1 MQRIWKNA
9 LWAVLL
15 SLPLAAWCAGATG
28 SVRGTVTDQHGQP
41 VPGASLRL
49 SGPALPHPLRTASDL
64 NGAFLFASV
73 PEGVGYRLRASAVGF
88 SSAHVENVVVKGER
102 ETALVVRLS
111 SGHTSVTVTAAA
123 HRADLRQKATG
134 ATVYRLTSETLRSL
148 PQGQSTP
155 LNQVILQAPGVA
167 QDSFGQ
173 LHVRGDHGDV
183 QYRIDGILLPEGI
196 NGFGQSLD
204 TRFAQRLDLL
214 TGVLPAQ
221 YGYRTA
227 GVVDITPKS
236 GAQEASGTTEAGG
249 GVDLYG
255 GARGTFQTSV
265 DAGGSQG
272 SFLYYATATAL
283 TNDLGIESP
292 TPAVD
297 PLHDHTN
304 QLKGFGYFNWLLSP
318 TLRLSLIT
326 GSAAG
331 EFQIPDNPGQ
341 QPAFSFAGLS
351 PDRLALLYPSAELN
365 ATQHEV
371 NHYAILA
378 LKGEPSS
385 DLSYQL
391 ALFSRY
397 SSVHYHPDPVGDL
410 IYNGVAADVFRS
422 DTAAGVQGDSS
433 LKLGSHTLGAG
444 FFVSGENAV
453 SDNTSSVF
461 PANAAGQQTGDLPFL
476 ITDDHSKRGWLYGLY
491 VQDRWQATAKL
502 SVLAGVRLDR
512 VSAYVKAN
520 QLSPRL
526 IATYQLTPSVSLHAG
541 YAHYFTPPPLE
552 LIAPTSIEKFQGTT
566 NALPTQVNT
575 NVVPERTDYF
585 DAGASFRV
593 TPRLQLG
600 LDGYYKEVHD
610 LLDEGQFG
618 QALVFSPFNYRKG
631 RVYGVE
637 GTLEYREGPLDLYGN
652 VACGAALGKEVVSG
666 QYNFDPAELA
676 YIATHYVH
684 LDHDQTLTA
693 SAGISYRWDGVQASL
708 DAIYGSGLRRAFAN
722 TLSLPPYT
730 QVNLGLAGQIPTR
743 RLGPFS
749 WRISV
754 VNLLDRIYEIRD
766 GSGIGVGAPQY
777 GPRRALYVG
786 LSKRF

>member
-1 MQRIWKNA
+1 MQRLWKGA
-9 LWAVLL
+9 LCLL
-15 SLPLAAWCAGATG
+15 LLCLPLAAWGGGAAG
-28 SVRGTVTDQHGQP
+28 SVRGTVTDGHGQP
-41 VPGASLRL
+41 VPGASIRL
-49 SGPALPHPLRTASDL
+49 SGPALPQPLRTASDL
-64 NGAFLFASV
+64 KGAFLFTSV
-73 PEGVGYRLRASAVGF
+73 PEGEGYHLHVSAVGF
-88 SSAHVENVVVKGER
+88 TSAHLEKVAVKAGAA
-102 ETALVVRLS
+102 TSLVVRLS
-111 SGHTSVTVTAAA
+111 SGETSVTVTADAS
-123 HRADLRQKATG
+123 RTSLRQKATG
-134 ATVYRLTSETLRSL
+134 ASVYRLTSETLRSL

-183 QYRIDGILLPEGI
+183 QYRIDGVLLPEGI
-196 NGFGQSLD
+196 NGFGQTLD

-236 GAQEASGTTEAGG
+236 GAQDGSSANPGSGGI
-249 GVDLYG
+249 DLYG

-265 DAGGSQG
+265 NAGGSQG

-283 TNDLGIESP
+283 ANNLGIESP

-341 QPAFSFAGLS
+341 QPAYSFGGM
-351 PDRLALLYPSAELN
+351 PPQRLGLLYPSANLN

-385 DLSYQL
+385 DLSYQV

-422 DTAAGVQGDSS
+422 DTATGLQGDGT

-461 PANAAGQQTGDLPFL
+461 PANASGEQTGQIPFF

-491 VQDRWQATAKL
+491 VQDRWQPTKKL
-502 SVLAGVRLDR
+502 SLLYGVRLDR
-512 VSAYVKAN
+512 VSAYVQAN

-526 IATYQLTPSVSLHAG
+526 IATYELSSVVSLHAG

-552 LIAPTSIEKFQGTT
+552 LIAPTSIEKFQSTT
-566 NALPTQVNT
+566 NALPTKVNT

-585 DAGASFRV
+585 DAGISFRL
-593 TPRLQLG
+593 TPSLQLG
-600 LDGYYKEVHD
+600 LDGYYKNVHD

-618 QALVFSPFNYRKG
+618 QALVFSPFNYGRG

-637 GTLEYREGPLDLYGN
+637 GTLEYRKGPLDLYGN
-652 VACGAALGKEVVSG
+652 LAYGAALGKEVVSG

-684 LDHDQTLTA
+684 LDHDQTLTG
-693 SAGISYRWDGVQASL
+693 SAGLSYQWSRVRASL
-708 DAIYGSGLRRAFAN
+708 DALYGSGLRRAFAN
-722 TLSLPPYT
+722 TRSLPSYL
-730 QVNLGLAGQIPTR
+730 QVNLGLTGTIPTR

>member
-28 SVRGTVTDQHGQP
+28 SVRGTVEDRQGQP

-49 SGPALPHPLRTASDL
+49 TGPSLPHPLRTASDL
-64 NGAFLFASV
+64 KGGFVFASV
-73 PEGVGYRLRASAVGF
+73 PEGKGYRLRASAVGYT
-88 SSAHVENVVVKGER
+88 SVGLRSVVVSGGR
-102 ETALVVRLS
+102 ETKLSVQLS
-111 SGHTSVTVTAAA
+111 SGETSVTVTAAA
-123 HRADLRQKATG
+123 PRADLRQKETG
-134 ATVYRLTSETLRSL
+134 ASVYRLTSESLRSL
-148 PQGQSTP
+148 PQGESTP

-196 NGFGQSLD
+196 NGFGQTLD

-236 GAQEASGTTEAGG
+236 GAQEADGTSEAG

-255 GARGTFQTSV
+255 GARGTFQTSL
-265 DAGGSQG
+265 DAGGAQG
-272 SFLYYATATAL
+272 RFLYYATATTL
-283 TNDLGIESP
+283 TDDLGIESP

-297 PLHDHTN
+297 PLHDHTS
-304 QLKGFGYFNWLLSP
+304 QLKGFGYFTWLLSP
-318 TLRLSLIT
+318 TMRLSLIT

-331 EFQIPDNPGQ
+331 EFQIPNNPGQ
-341 QPAFSFAGLS
+341 QPAFSFAGLA
-351 PDRLALLYPSAELN
+351 PERLALLYPSADLN

-378 LKGEPSS
+378 LKGEPAS
-385 DLSYQL
+385 DLSYQV

-422 DTAAGVQGDSS
+422 DTATGVQGDGS

-461 PANAAGQQTGDLPFL
+461 PANTSGGQTGELPFF

-491 VQDRWQATAKL
+491 AQDRWQATAKL

-512 VSAYVKAN
+512 VSAYVQAN

-526 IATYQLTPSVSLHAG
+526 IATYQLSPAVSLHAG

-575 NVVPERTDYF
+575 NVVPERSDYF
-585 DAGASFRV
+585 DAGISFRL
-593 TPRLQLG
+593 TRSLQLG
-600 LDGYYKEVHD
+600 LDGYYKNVHD

-631 RVYGVE
+631 RIYGVE
-637 GTLEYREGPLDLYGN
+637 ATLECREGPLDLYGN

-676 YIATHYVH
+676 YIATHTVH
-684 LDHDQTLTA
+684 LDHDQTLTG
-693 SAGISYRWDGVQASL
+693 SAGIAYRWGGVQASL

-722 TLSLPPYT
+722 TRSLPPYT
-730 QVNLGLAGQIPTR
+730 QVNLGLAGAIPTR

-749 WRISV
+749 WRLSV
-754 VNLLDRIYEIRD
+754 VNLLDRVYELRD